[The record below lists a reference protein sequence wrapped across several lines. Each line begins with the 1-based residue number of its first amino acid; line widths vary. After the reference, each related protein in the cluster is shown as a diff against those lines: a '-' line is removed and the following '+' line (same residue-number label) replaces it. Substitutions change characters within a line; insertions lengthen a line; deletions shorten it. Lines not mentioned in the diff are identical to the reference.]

1 MIGVCVYFRRVT
13 KRSELGPAIR
23 RTNTPIAAALSIS
36 TENLIDDVPMA
47 LDTGIRRSLTDDAT
61 LTLPP
66 ASVEEMEAIPV
77 AVAENAEHDS
87 TADRT

>member
-1 MIGVCVYFRRVT
+1 M
-13 KRSELGPAIR
+13 R
-23 RTNTPIAAALSIS
+23 RTNTPIAAALAKS

-47 LDTGIRRSLTDDAT
+47 SDTGIRRSLKDDAT

-77 AVAENAEHDS
+77 AVVENAEHDS
-87 TADRT
+87 IADRT